1 MHLKRPSEPR
11 LDPIPKVMERARQ
24 AMADQPVKAVNVL
37 ATLSHNRTVR
47 DAVNQFSQT
56 VLFGSELP
64 RRQVE
69 IAVLRMGWN
78 CQSVYEF
85 GQHTLFGRDA
95 GLSDDEIYFTT
106 RPIEQGGWSAADAAI
121 LQLVD
126 DLYRDDCVM
135 DPTWDEASQHFS
147 EADIIHLIATAGCY
161 RLVSGFLN
169 STGVELD
176 EGVPGWPKPSAD
188 QPSGDLAT

>member
-1 MHLKRPSEPR
+1 MHLQRPTSPR
-11 LDPIPKVMERARQ
+11 LEPIPKVVEKARE
-24 AMADQPVKAVNVL
+24 AMADSPVNAVNVM
-37 ATLSHNRTVR
+37 ATMSHNRTIR
-47 DAVNQFSQT
+47 GAIGAISQA
-56 VLFGSELP
+56 VLFEGELP

-95 GLSDDEIYFTT
+95 GLSDEEIYFTT
-106 RPIEQGGWSAADAAI
+106 RPVGQGDWSPADAAI

-126 DLYRDDCVM
+126 DLYADDCVT
-135 DPTWDEASQHFS
+135 DATWAEATRHFS
-147 EADIIHLIATAGCY
+147 DHDIVHLIATAGCY

-169 STGVELD
+169 SAGVELD
-176 EGVPGWPKPSAD
+176 EGVPGWPERPQS
-188 QPSGDLAT
+188 